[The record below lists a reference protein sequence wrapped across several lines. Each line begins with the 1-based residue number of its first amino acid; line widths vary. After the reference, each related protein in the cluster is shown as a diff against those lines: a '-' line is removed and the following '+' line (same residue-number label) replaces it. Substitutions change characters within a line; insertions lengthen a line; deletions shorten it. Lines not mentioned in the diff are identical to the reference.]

1 MSAGRWC
8 RSGRWCCR
16 SPPWWLTTA
25 VAVTEPSAALLPS
38 TETGTPTARPPSP
51 LVVTVALAGTC
62 TVTAVPA
69 KSVTTRV
76 VPETD
81 FTVPTTTG
89 TPYAE
94 VPDPAAPD
102 GAAPA
107 PAAPAPEPAAGTA

>member
-1 MSAGRWC
+1 MSAGRRC

-16 SPPWWLTTA
+16 RQPWWLTTA

-38 TETGTPTARPPSP
+38 TETGTPTARPPNP

-89 TPYAE
+89 TP
-94 VPDPAAPD
+94 DPAAPD
-102 GAAPA
+102 GAAPDG
-107 PAAPAPEPAAGTA
+107 AAPAPEPAAGTA